1 MNPVA
6 SVASALAGT
15 AAGPK
20 PDAVAA
26 TEDRFLKL
34 LVAQMKN
41 QDPLN
46 PLDNAQVT
54 SQMAQLSTVTGI
66 NKLAELVQ
74 SISGTFTQAQSLQAA
89 GMIGR
94 GVLTEGSTLLL
105 ADGLGLAGFE
115 LAGPADQV
123 LVQIKDASGQLVHAS
138 NLGPQPA
145 GVNLFQWDGVRDD
158 GTTAA
163 AGAYRFE
170 VQASANGQPVAAT
183 RLSHGTV
190 ASVSLNRGEVEL
202 NLLNLGAVNL
212 SQIRQVM

>member
-1 MNPVA
+1 MNPLA
-6 SVASALAGT
+6 SVT
-15 AAGPK
+15 AATAAATPARSD
-20 PDAVAA
+20 PVAA

-66 NKLAELVQ
+66 NKLASLVQ
-74 SISGTFTQAQSLQAA
+74 SISGALAQTQSLQAA
-89 GMIGR
+89 AMIGR
-94 GVLTEGSTLLL
+94 GALTEGSTLLL
-105 ADGLGLAGFE
+105 AKGQALAGFE

-123 LVQIKDASGQLVHAS
+123 LVQIKDINGQVIYRAD
-138 NLGPQPA
+138 LGPQPG
-145 GVNLFQWDGVRDD
+145 GVNLFQWDGMRDD
-158 GTTAA
+158 GLAA
-163 AGAYRFE
+163 TDGSYRFD
-170 VQASANGQPVAAT
+170 VQATQNGQPVAAT

-202 NLLNLGAVNL
+202 NLLNLGAVSL
-212 SQIRQVM
+212 PQIKQVM